1 MKFKDLTK
9 LREERLMKALKEGRT
24 PSWSEM
30 ADVITAQT
38 YPNGTRVLFYMDEFH
53 RDNKEIP
60 RIGVI
65 QKLDGH
71 DRHGREVYEI
81 FVEEL
86 GHSLTHHFYIV
97 EVLKD
102 EEKADK

>member
-1 MKFKDLTK
+1 MKFKDLNK
-9 LREERLMKALKEGRT
+9 LREERLMKALKSGRI
-24 PSWSEM
+24 PSYSEM
-30 ADVITAQT
+30 ADIVMAQT
-38 YPNGTRVLFYMDEFH
+38 YPNGTRVLFYMDENH
-53 RDNKEIP
+53 GVNKALP
-60 RIGVI
+60 QVGVI
-65 QKLDGH
+65 QKLVEH

-86 GHSLTHHFYIV
+86 GHSMTHHFYIV